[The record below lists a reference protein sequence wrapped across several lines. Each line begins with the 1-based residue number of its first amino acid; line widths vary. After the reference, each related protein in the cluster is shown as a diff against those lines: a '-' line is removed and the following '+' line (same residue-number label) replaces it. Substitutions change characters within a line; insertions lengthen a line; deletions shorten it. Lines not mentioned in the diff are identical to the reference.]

1 MVSFLMCLE
10 KTVIFW
16 GGGKENS
23 IIEKKIVVKKTIY
36 LAIKIKRSVLYM
48 SSAYVFLFIRE
59 IHLKVKTSGLVHYDP
74 VIARPLLQFSI
85 IFPNCCFR

>member
-59 IHLKVKTSGLVHYDP
+59 IHLKVKTSGLVRYDP